1 MCACVVLVYIVTNF
15 SLATLSEE
23 CPYAVGYE
31 TTLTPDNLD
40 YYTLCRWAC
49 IHINWC
55 HEKHFMFLEELNR
68 TICENGLN
76 FRLLCIYFCKNISQL
91 PGHLIRHSIQC
102 TLLSFWISRIH
113 SATLTTFSGI
123 ITPSYVLPSCNSCCL
138 PFPDKNK
145 RKNIVLNQHSVKE
158 QRLSEG

>member
-1 MCACVVLVYIVTNF
+1 
-15 SLATLSEE
+15 
-23 CPYAVGYE
+23 
-31 TTLTPDNLD
+31 
-40 YYTLCRWAC
+40 
-49 IHINWC
+49 
-55 HEKHFMFLEELNR
+55 MFLEELNR

-91 PGHLIRHSIQC
+91 PSHLIKHSIQC

-123 ITPSYVLPSCNSCCL
+123 LTPSYVLPSCNSCCL

-145 RKNIVLNQHSVKE
+145 RKNIVLNQHSVNGHTKPLSE
-158 QRLSEG
+158 KQRLSAMRGSHLPQVTFRICTAIIVLSAIVII

>member
-1 MCACVVLVYIVTNF
+1 MQSADGHAYISTGVK
-15 SLATLSEE
+15 
-23 CPYAVGYE
+23 
-31 TTLTPDNLD
+31 
-40 YYTLCRWAC
+40 
-49 IHINWC
+49 
-55 HEKHFMFLEELNR
+55 KHFMFLEELNR

-91 PGHLIRHSIQC
+91 PSHLIKHSIQC

-123 ITPSYVLPSCNSCCL
+123 LTPSYVLPSCNSCCL

-145 RKNIVLNQHSVKE
+145 RKKHCFDSTLGKHTYKAFECEAKTI
-158 QRLSEG
+158 